1 MLSGDELT
9 SSHRTPMVFTTPGD
23 RPTSVPLDPPC
34 LPEERAVLQR
44 VLNLSPVETLNSMA
58 FFLRAGTTCFA

>member
-9 SSHRTPMVFTTPGD
+9 SSHRTPMVLTLPGD

-34 LPEERAVLQR
+34 LPEERAVLQS
-44 VLNLSPVETLNSMA
+44 VSHLSSVQTNSMA
-58 FFLRAGTTCFA
+58 FFVCFF